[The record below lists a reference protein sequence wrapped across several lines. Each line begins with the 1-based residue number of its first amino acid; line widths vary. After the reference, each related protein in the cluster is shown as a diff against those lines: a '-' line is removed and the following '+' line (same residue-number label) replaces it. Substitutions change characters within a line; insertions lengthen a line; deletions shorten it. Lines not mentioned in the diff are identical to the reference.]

1 MPGYLATGQFT
12 GMITQFRNYTIHL
25 GLQPVVTLIHETAG
39 NDEFRSRVGTDDS
52 TKQHFIQLIAACDKS
67 RRLITWNPDNKDLRS
82 VAPGIIDPNK
92 SQTES
97 LRPINLDGIQMSS
110 TPEIELPW
118 RFDGTDPN
126 IPLASTLRF
135 RNGIGGM
142 IYMAACAIAVAYTR
156 LESRNRSHM
165 ITVNDSLR
173 MYSMMQTFRDLC
185 DRLLGEDNQIDVAQ
199 PLATDEPSNSPLP
212 NRMSETEIKIAS
224 SLQNIVGTQVGR

>member
-1 MPGYLATGQFT
+1 VPGYLATGQFT
-12 GMITQFRNYTIHL
+12 GMITQFRNQTIHL

-52 TKQHFIQLIAACDKS
+52 TKRHFIQLIEACDRS
-67 RRLITWNPDNKDLRS
+67 RRLITWNPDNVDIRT
-82 VAPGIIDPNK
+82 VAGNIIDPNK
-92 SQTES
+92 GQAPS
-97 LRPINLDGIQMSS
+97 LKPINLDGIQMSS

-135 RNGIGGM
+135 RNGVGGV
-142 IYMAACAIAVAYTR
+142 IYMTACQIAVNYTR

-173 MYSMMQTFRDLC
+173 MFSIMQTFRDLC
-185 DRLLGEDNQIDVAQ
+185 DRLLGEENQVDVAQ
-199 PLATDEPSNSPLP
+199 PLATDEPTNSPLP
-212 NRMSETEIKIAS
+212 NRMTEAEIKVLS
-224 SLQNIVGTQVGR
+224 STQNIVGQQQAR